1 MEELNFGHGSN
12 SVSSDQN
19 LINGLQVNHEP
30 TNKLLLPA
38 NLDRPNDSS
47 TSSEGDTVDGTDCN
61 LPVLKYISDILLEED
76 LEGKPCML
84 EDILGLQAAEKSFYD
99 ALNQMDPHL
108 PNHPSFSVYQ
118 NFENSDGGFRS
129 SNGSISGFQSSNGS
143 IAAKTG
149 SVWDF
154 SETSHVQ
161 TSPVESLSD
170 ITLVSDSFSDMQSLG
185 NSRGVGKGN
194 EIIDLEG
201 YQCKPPSPDTLYRN
215 LASVP
220 ENYGYNSTNGS
231 KGKKNRQREDG
242 HYTEEGRSNKQ
253 SAAFADDSD
262 PQEMFDKVL
271 QGVNPESESCFHDES
286 LNAEGTR
293 KLQHNKQSKG
303 SKTTCSKKP
312 NSNRQVVDLCKLL
325 TECAQAVGSYDQQSA
340 SELLKQIRQ
349 HSSPYGYATQRLAH
363 YFAEGL
369 EARLA
374 GARSLSYPPLLF
386 MHTSTTEFLKAYQVY
401 VSACPFKKMFHFFA
415 NRTIMKQTEKAT
427 RLHIID
433 FGISYGLQWPCLI
446 QSLSEKTGGPP
457 NLRITAIELPQPGFR
472 PAERIEETGR
482 RLAKYSKRYSVPFEY
497 NVIAKKWETIR
508 LEELQ
513 IDRNEVIVVNCMH
526 RLKQIPDE
534 TVMMNNPRDAVLNL
548 IKRINPDLFMHG
560 VVNGT
565 YNAPAFVTRFKQ
577 LLFHFH
583 ALFDMYEATVPRD
596 NEHRLLFERAIFG
609 TDIVNV
615 IACEGVERVER
626 PETYKQWQA
635 RYVRAGF
642 KQLPLDRELLK
653 KMKTMLKMM
662 GYHKD
667 FGIEDD
673 GEWMLQGWKGRII
686 IALSALKPA

>member
-1 MEELNFGHGSN
+1 MEELNFVHGSN
-12 SVSSDQN
+12 SVASDQN
-19 LINGLQVNHEP
+19 LVNGLQVNHEP

-38 NLDRPNDSS
+38 NLDRPSDSG
-47 TSSEGDTVDGTDCN
+47 TSSEGDTVDSSDCN

-99 ALNQMDPHL
+99 ALNQKDPPL
-108 PNHPSFSVYQ
+108 PNQPSFSVHQ
-118 NFENSDGGFRS
+118 SFENSDG
-129 SNGSISGFQSSNGS
+129 GFQSSNGS

-170 ITLVSDSFSDMQSLG
+170 TTLVSDSFSDTQSLG
-185 NSRGVGKGN
+185 NFRGVGEGN

-201 YQCKPPSPDTLYRN
+201 YQCTPPGPNTLYRK

-231 KGKKNRQREDG
+231 KGKKNHQREEG

-262 PQEMFDKVL
+262 LQEMFDK
-271 QGVNPESESCFHDES
+271 
-286 LNAEGTR
+286 GTR

-303 SKTTCSKKP
+303 SKTKCSKKP

-374 GARSLSYPPLLF
+374 GARSLLYPPLLF
-386 MHTSTTEFLKAYQVY
+386 MHASTTEILKAYQVY
-401 VSACPFKKMFHFFA
+401 VSACPFKKMLHFFA

-482 RLAKYSKRYSVPFEY
+482 RLAKYSERYGVPFEY
-497 NVIAKKWETIR
+497 NVIAKKWETIG

-596 NEHRLLFERAIFG
+596 DEHRLLFERAIFG
-609 TDIVNV
+609 RDIKNV
-615 IACEGVERVER
+615 IACEGLERVER

-642 KQLPLDRELLK
+642 KQLPLDRELFK
-653 KMKTMLKMM
+653 KVKTMSKMM

-686 IALSALKPA
+686 LALSALKPA